1 MATPNIDSFNKYQG
15 NGSTTQFSVSFPYL
29 NKNFVKVYVKRV
41 GDIEKQIASTDYSW
55 VNDTTILFPASGSSE
70 TVLAVGDRMT
80 IQRETPTENDYVFS
94 NQKRLFPEDVM
105 NADDL
110 DMQLLQEQK
119 RQLDRAVV
127 VSPTSDVEPTEL
139 LKKVEGIYDSI
150 DNIDAVAENLS
161 DVTTVASNISNV
173 NTVAGNI
180 SNVNSV
186 ASISSDVT
194 AVKNIASDV
203 SAVAAIDDDV
213 SAVAGIKNDISSV
226 ATISQDVSA
235 VASNETNINTAASNI
250 SDISAVAANIS
261 NVNAVADNETN
272 INAVNSNKTNIDKV
286 ATDISNVNTVAGSIS
301 NVNSVAG
308 NATNIN
314 AVASNSSD
322 ITTAATNISAII
334 AAPTAAENA
343 SNSATTAQSWAI
355 GDIST
360 RPEGSAK
367 YWAERA
373 HVYTEGVLKTDKIS
387 NCITKI
393 PQDINLE
400 LSSGTLTLK
409 SGSKVYIPNGSGVY
423 NVVTTSADYSFTF
436 TTDGQYLLVLINN
449 NQLLRCIYPAKSGSS
464 APEAPSTGTLWY
476 DTTNNLCKRWS
487 GAVWAQVSFPFAIF
501 TVSSGAIS
509 SIDQVFNGFG
519 YIGSTVFALPGVE
532 GLIPNGRNT
541 DGSLKNIS
549 FTTTEVLTST
559 STYSYN
565 GYLAINSTNFDASS
579 YKNYN
584 EKDNYYY
591 SDSGSIVNRC
601 LCGTFVKGTNGV
613 FTSFKPKPAFHAI
626 DYYDAAKLNEN
637 NNWSGTNTFNGT
649 VSLPSSAYGVTQSA
663 SDNDRSIA
671 TTEFTHNVLKTK
683 ATNCLTMVPQDVKV
697 KIENNF
703 PVVEAGS
710 VAYMPDGFE
719 TDGTTP
725 KFTAITLSTDLN
737 NTTTGGGE
745 PVSLCYSESGSLF
758 SGYLTG
764 RSVTSFPVSPTN
776 YALYYNSATNELKF
790 YNGSSWIKVALPFAT
805 YIRNASGTA
814 CEIKETYGY
823 LGYIYDYVFARKGI
837 KGLIPNGRNTD
848 GTLNNTE
855 FETTSTLI
863 KKITNNGYVC
873 LSSSDIKVSSN
884 TYDEEKNTNSC
895 GAYCIAG
902 NLYYSNNIMSINT
915 IDLLTSKQ
923 TFNSIDRNDIDN
935 IERKFL
941 INNADNYYYNLTSK
955 RPQIKLL
962 SNGTLSFSNIEY
974 IVPFPNGYY
983 KRRFRDYTT
992 ATSPS
997 LEANYDAFIY
1007 ITGNNQL
1014 AYLSCYRCYY
1024 GSTQPASVPTY
1035 ALWFNG
1041 SAIKSTSNAGSTW
1054 TSGNSVPLAV
1064 VSVGSDGK
1072 IKYIKQ
1078 IFNRL
1083 AYFANVIFFKT
1094 GDTYF
1099 NGVSKTAIS
1108 YASYADGD
1116 YLIDIFQYKANH
1128 YIEQEEEPPINNVI
1142 WYQPS
1147 TDKCVYKN
1155 SSGTISDVDCRPIL
1169 GKVSVKSG
1177 RVTSLYDKDHFVIA
1191 DKNNTLF
1198 SFLATGK
1205 DYIGECQFGAIVEE
1219 GTNYIKF
1226 SSGKMIQF
1234 GTTDSI
1240 NAGSVLQVS
1249 LPKPF
1254 ASTDYF
1260 VTGLTQS
1267 GHSGSISSYSASHG
1281 VAGNYSTTQFDV
1293 KNCGSYSAAYDW
1305 IAIGHWK

>member
-1 MATPNIDSFNKYQG
+1 MTTPAVNSYNKYQG
-15 NGSTTQFSVSFPYL
+15 NGSTTEFSISFPYL
-29 NKNFVKVYVKRV
+29 SQSYVKVYVKRN
-41 GDIEKQIASTDYSW
+41 GMEEELMDSSDYSF
-55 VNDTTILFPASGSSE
+55 VNSTTLKFPSTTSSE
-70 TVLAVGDRMT
+70 TVLATGDVIT
-80 IQRETPTENDYVFS
+80 IQRETPLANQYEFS

-105 NADDL
+105 GADDL
-110 DMQLLQEQK
+110 DMQILQEQG
-119 RQLDRAVV
+119 RELSRAVK
-127 VSPTSDVEPTEL
+127 VSPTSSVEPEEL
-139 LKKVEGIYDSI
+139 IKEVEAIYDAVDAI
-150 DNIDAVAENLS
+150 EEIAPDLPNIN
-161 DVTTVASNISNV
+161 TVANNISDV
-173 NTVAGNI
+173 NTVADSIGDINDVADNLSNI
-180 SNVNSV
+180 
-186 ASISSDVT
+186 T
-194 AVKNIASDV
+194 AVKNNATNIN
-203 SAVAAIDDDV
+203 
-213 SAVAGIKNDISSV
+213 AVAGN
-226 ATISQDVSA
+226 A
-235 VASNETNINTAASNI
+235 TNINAVAGKTSELTTVAGI
-250 SDISAVAANIS
+250 SSEVATVAGISANVTSVAGNATNI
-261 NVNAVADNETN
+261 NAVAGNATN
-272 INAVNSNKTNIDKV
+272 INAVNSNKTNIDTVASNSTNINTVAGISSDVTTTAGLASDIAVVVSLKDDIPVVVQAAEDIDKVEDIAADITTVAGISSDVSTV
-286 ATDISNVNTVAGSIS
+286 ATNSSSVSTVSSNISNVTSVAGNASNINSVASNSSNINSVATNISNVNTVATNASSIS
-301 NVNSVAG
+301 
-308 NATNIN
+308 TC
-314 AVASNSSD
+314 AS
-322 ITTAATNISAII
+322 NISAINDAPNQ
-334 AAPTAAENA
+334 AAAAAA
-343 SNSATTAQSWAI
+343 SAELSAQYAN
-355 GDIST
+355 
-360 RPEGSAK
+360 
-367 YWAERA
+367 
-373 HVYTEGVLKTDKIS
+373 DKINQTHIT

-393 PQDINLE
+393 
-400 LSSGTLTLK
+400 
-409 SGSKVYIPNGSGVY
+409 
-423 NVVTTSADYSFTF
+423 
-436 TTDGQYLLVLINN
+436 
-449 NQLLRCIYPAKSGSS
+449 
-464 APEAPSTGTLWY
+464 
-476 DTTNNLCKRWS
+476 
-487 GAVWAQVSFPFAIF
+487 
-501 TVSSGAIS
+501 
-509 SIDQVFNGFG
+509 
-519 YIGSTVFALPGVE
+519 
-532 GLIPNGRNT
+532 
-541 DGSLKNIS
+541 
-549 FTTTEVLTST
+549 
-559 STYSYN
+559 
-565 GYLAINSTNFDASS
+565 
-579 YKNYN
+579 
-584 EKDNYYY
+584 
-591 SDSGSIVNRC
+591 
-601 LCGTFVKGTNGV
+601 
-613 FTSFKPKPAFHAI
+613 
-626 DYYDAAKLNEN
+626 
-637 NNWSGTNTFNGT
+637 
-649 VSLPSSAYGVTQSA
+649 
-663 SDNDRSIA
+663 
-671 TTEFTHNVLKTK
+671 
-683 ATNCLTMVPQDVKV
+683 PQDVKV

-703 PVVEAGS
+703 PAVEVGS

-725 KFTAITLSTDLN
+725 KFTEITLSTDLT

-745 PVSLCYSESGSLF
+745 LVSLCYSETGSLF
-758 SGYLTG
+758 AGYLTG

-776 YALYYNSATNELKF
+776 YALYYNSATNELKY
-790 YNGSSWIKVALPFAT
+790 YNGSSWVKVALPFAT

-823 LGYIYDYVFARKGI
+823 LGYIYDRVFARKGI

-848 GTLNNTE
+848 GTLKNTE

-863 KKITNNGYVC
+863 KKITHNGYVC

-902 NLYYSNNIMSINT
+902 DLYYSNNIMSINT

-941 INNADNYYYNLTSK
+941 INNADNYYYNLTAK
-955 RPQIKLL
+955 RPQIKIL
-962 SNGTLSFSNIEY
+962 SNGTLSFRNIEY
-974 IVPFPNGYY
+974 IVPFQSGYY

-992 ATSPS
+992 STAPS
-997 LEANYDAFIY
+997 LEANQDVFIY
-1007 ITGNNQL
+1007 ISGNNQISYL
-1014 AYLSCYRCYY
+1014 ACYRCYY
-1024 GSTQPASVPTY
+1024 GSSQPSYVPTY

-1041 SAIKSTSNAGSTW
+1041 SVINSTTNAGSTW
-1054 TSGNSVPLAV
+1054 IPGNSVPLAV

-1083 AYFANVIFFKT
+1083 AYFANIIFFKT

-1108 YASYADGD
+1108 YAPYEDGD

-1198 SFLATGK
+1198 SFLATGD
-1205 DYIGECQFGAIVEE
+1205 DYIGSRQFGAIIEE
-1219 GTNYIKF
+1219 GTYYLKF

-1234 GTTDSI
+1234 GITDSI
-1240 NAGSVLQVS
+1240 NAGSVSQVS